1 VLNKVYSEDLPMKD
15 LADHVEDLLNRF
27 RNRVLQDTIFRV
39 GHDLVRKLG
48 SDDRFMGAVS
58 LARQC
63 NMPYDLIIRAMSYGF
78 RFKARNEEGR
88 LFPDDEN
95 FLLSVSG
102 NLNSVFTS
110 ILSYDSEKDQ
120 SVINQLIK
128 MVNCL

>member
-1 VLNKVYSEDLPMKD
+1 
-15 LADHVEDLLNRF
+15 LLNRF